1 MDQTLLV
8 DIHIEGPADVCVS
21 DLLTLIIHKSDV
33 LPALR
38 PDDTPSSLLHAGDK
52 FITAPAVP
60 KSLYDGHSTV
70 CHETLLRFVGKELI
84 LVLAPSANLAV
95 FNPGPVEV
103 LSLLRERKTFVD
115 AELVG
120 KDFLFFQIHLR
131 LVQLTSVDVGDG
143 VRDDM
148 DVKMVFVLVDADQAL
163 ISRKEFFAE
172 FSSDLQTLLRGD
184 LLVLVET
191 DDVVC
196 IHPPGVFLPE
206 PLLLEECPV
215 DIIVS
220 DPGWFIGAGNVDIAV
235 QDLPVLED
243 IFDHVPHRPM

>member
-8 DIHIEGPADVCVS
+8 DIHGEGPADVCVT
-21 DLLTLIIHKSDV
+21 DLLTPLIHKSDV

-38 PDDTPSSLLHAGDK
+38 PDDVPASPLHTGDK
-52 FITAPAVP
+52 FVAAPTVL
-60 KSLYDGHSTV
+60 KSLYDGHCTV
-70 CHETLLRFVGKELI
+70 CHKTLLRFIDKKLI
-84 LVLAPSANLAV
+84 LVLAPSADLAV
-95 FNPGPVEV
+95 FNTGPVEV
-103 LSLLRERKTFVD
+103 LSLLSERKTFVD

-120 KDFLFFQIHLR
+120 EDLLLFQIHLR
-131 LVQLTSVDVGDG
+131 LMQLTSVDVGDG

-148 DVKMVFVLVDADQAL
+148 DVKMVFILVDADQTL

>member
-8 DIHIEGPADVCVS
+8 DIHGEGPADVCVT
-21 DLLTLIIHKSDV
+21 DLLTFVIHKSDMLSV
-33 LPALR
+33 LR
-38 PDDTPSSLLHAGDK
+38 PDDTPASPLHTGDE
-52 FITAPAVP
+52 FIAAPAV
-60 KSLYDGHSTV
+60 LEGLCDGHCTV
-70 CHETLLRFVGKELI
+70 CHETLFRFVVNELI
-84 LVLAPSANLAV
+84 LVLAPSADLAV

-115 AELVG
+115 AEFVG

-206 PLLLEECPV
+206 PLLLEECLI
-215 DIIVS
+215 DMIVG

>member
-103 LSLLRERKTFVD
+103 LTLLRKRKTFVD
-115 AELVG
+115 AKLIGE
-120 KDFLFFQIHLR
+120 DFLLFQDHLR
-131 LVQLTSVDVGDG
+131 LVQLAAVDVGDG

-148 DVKMVFVLVDADQAL
+148 DMEMILVLVDADQAL
-163 ISRKEFFAE
+163 ISRKEFPTE
-172 FSSDLQTLLRGD
+172 FPSDLQTLLRGD
-184 LLVLVET
+184 LLVFVEA
-191 DDVVC
+191 DNVMGV
-196 IHPPGVFLPE
+196 HPPGVFLPE
-206 PLLLEECPV
+206 PLFREECLI

-220 DPGWFIGAGNVDIAV
+220 DSGWFIGAGDIDIAL

-243 IFDHVPHRPM
+243 ILDHIPHRPM

>member
-1 MDQTLLV
+1 MDQVLLV
-8 DIHIEGPADVCVS
+8 NIHAEGFADVRVP
-21 DLLTLIIHKSDV
+21 DLVTVAVHKSDMF
-33 LPALR
+33 LLR
-38 PDDTPSSLLHAGDK
+38 RPCDVPSSLRHAGYKCFTARAVLKRFHDGDCTVGDK
-52 FITAPAVP
+52 
-60 KSLYDGHSTV
+60 
-70 CHETLLRFVGKELI
+70 TLLRLVDQQMV
-84 LVLAPSANLAV
+84 LVLAPSADLAV